1 MKKIPLINRL
11 NSVEDECM
19 EEPWYQKFIRELQ
32 RKLKRSEKAKEDA
45 EKEAERLRKEKE
57 GLEGEVKALKRQL
70 EEMAIAKASKRPRF
84 PDYGLQKHEHS
95 LNKRIHKSSGRIPFE
110 EKLKHVQFTKDVY
123 PEGICPEDCILRS
136 QRIVTRLREGVRE
149 VWLYR
154 MHRAKWGKASAKLP
168 EVFGK
173 SEYGVEIVT
182 ALGFLVYV
190 LQLSQDQARQ
200 VLSFFT
206 HIELSGS
213 EIESLLSGL
222 GKAWGKEYDNLSL
235 LILFAEVLFI
245 DETGWKIGKEN
256 CYTWIFR
263 SLTHTLLLY
272 GEKRDEA
279 VLDRILPRE
288 RFKGVGS
295 SDCYKIYENR
305 FNSAQ
310 KCWAHFLRKA
320 IKLMLLYPEE
330 KKYHQFFKTLYS
342 IFTEA
347 KALKVQELG
356 KEEGIVLLEARI
368 EALCTEKTRKL
379 SKKTSKDDREFVNL
393 QKNLMRNLKDLFTFV
408 QVKAVEPT
416 NNTAE
421 QGLRHVARS
430 RNNYQT
436 SKTKNGAERH
446 SVLASVFFSLKQN
459 LKEFTM
465 QSVSEEIIRWQRTG
479 KSLFA
484 EQLETLRSA

>member
-1 MKKIPLINRL
+1 LINRL
-11 NSVEDECM
+11 KRGEDGGM
-19 EEPWYQKFIRELQ
+19 KEPWYQKFIRELQ
-32 RKLKRSEKAKEDA
+32 NKLKRSEKAKEEA
-45 EKEAERLRKEKE
+45 EKEGDRLRKEKE
-57 GLEGEVKALKRQL
+57 GLEGEVKDLKRQL
-70 EEMAIAKASKRPRF
+70 EEMATAKASKRPRF
-84 PDYGLQKHEHS
+84 PDYGLQKHERT
-95 LNKRIHKSSGRIPFE
+95 LNKSVSKSTGRIPFE

-123 PEGICPEDCILRS
+123 PDGVSPEKCILRS
-136 QRIVTRLREGVRE
+136 QKIVTHLKDGQKE

-154 MHRAKWGKASAKLP
+154 MYRESWGKKHGKTP

-206 HIELSGS
+206 KIELSKS
-213 EIESLLSGL
+213 EIESLLTGL
-222 GKAWGKEYDNLSL
+222 GKQLRKEYDNLSL
-235 LILFAEVLFI
+235 LILFSEVLFI

-256 CYTWIFR
+256 CYTWIFK

-288 RFKGVGS
+288 RFRGIGS

-305 FNSAQ
+305 FTCAQ

-320 IKLMLLYPEE
+320 IKLMLLYP
-330 KKYHQFFKTLYS
+330 KKKQYHEFFKSLYS
-342 IFTEA
+342 IFTDA
-347 KALKVQELG
+347 KMLKLADGE
-356 KEEGIVLLEARI
+356 KASGIVLLEERI
-368 EALCTEKTRKL
+368 EVLCLERNRKL
-379 SKKTSKDDREFVNL
+379 TKQTLKDEREFVNL
-393 QKNLMRNLKDLFTFV
+393 QKNLVRNLKDLFTFV
-408 QVKAVEPT
+408 RVQAVEPT
-416 NNTAE
+416 NNAAE

-436 SKTKNGAERH
+436 SKTKAGAERH

-459 LKEFTM
+459 LKEFTL
-465 QSVSEEIIRWQRTG
+465 QSVTEEVIRWQRTG
-479 KSLFA
+479 KSIFA
-484 EQLETLRSA
+484 KQLETLRAA